1 MNSYTCSSLGFECL
15 QACTKLDVEPGFR
28 SINLAY
34 PGLQLVR
41 KLALT
46 TLQACFRELG
56 FRDFGFDYGF
66 RVLGV
71 PIKGFRVQGVLA

>member
-1 MNSYTCSSLGFECL
+1 MNSYTYRSLGFECL
-15 QACTKLDVEPGFR
+15 QSGTKLDVEPGFR

-34 PGLQLVR
+34 PGLRLVR
-41 KLALT
+41 KLAL

-71 PIKGFRVQGVLA
+71 TIRGFRVKGVLA